1 MGAYILK
8 RLALAVPSLI
18 GVSILV
24 FSMSHLVPGDPVA
37 IMLGERATSADMA
50 RLRAQLGLDRPLY
63 IQYAEFVGRS
73 VQGDLGTSIRTG
85 RPVLQEIAEQFPS
98 TLALTL
104 AALVIAAVA
113 GILAGTLSATSSQQV
128 IGGAVMVLV
137 LLGISTPTFFSGLL
151 LIIVF
156 SLYLNWLPVAT
167 GTGLA
172 PLVLPSL
179 ALAAPAAAVLA
190 RVTRSSMLE
199 ELRKDYVRTAYAKG
213 LRLEGVVVRHVWKNA
228 MIPIVTILGLQFGG
242 LMAGAVIVES
252 VFARPGLG
260 RYTVNAIN
268 ARDFPQI
275 QGTVLV
281 VAVAYLLVNLL
292 VDVLYAALDP
302 RIKYQ

>member
-1 MGAYILK
+1 MP
-8 RLALAVPSLI
+8 ALV
-18 GVSILV
+18 GVSLVV

-37 IMLGERATSADMA
+37 IMLGERATSTDMA
-50 RLRAQLGLDRPLY
+50 RLRSQLGLDRPLY
-63 IQYAEFVGRS
+63 VQYGDFVARA
-73 VQGDLGTSIRTG
+73 VRGDLGTSIRTG
-85 RPVLQEIAEQFPS
+85 RPVLQEIAEQFPA

-104 AALVIAAVA
+104 AAVILAAGV
-113 GILAGTLSATSSQQV
+113 GVLAGTVSATSPQPL
-128 IGGAVMVLV
+128 IGGAIMLLV
-137 LLGISTPTFFSGLL
+137 LLGISTPTFFTGLL

-172 PLVLPSL
+172 PLVLPSI

-199 ELRKDYVRTAYAKG
+199 ELGKDYVRTAHAKG
-213 LRLEGVVVRHVWKNA
+213 LRLEAVVVRHVWKNA

-242 LMAGAVIVES
+242 LLAGTVIVES

-275 QGTVLV
+275 QGTVLM

-292 VDVLYAALDP
+292 VDVLYASLDP
-302 RIKYQ
+302 RIKYR

>member
-1 MGAYILK
+1 
-8 RLALAVPSLI
+8 
-18 GVSILV
+18 
-24 FSMSHLVPGDPVA
+24 
-37 IMLGERATSADMA
+37 
-50 RLRAQLGLDRPLY
+50 
-63 IQYAEFVGRS
+63 
-73 VQGDLGTSIRTG
+73 
-85 RPVLQEIAEQFPS
+85 
-98 TLALTL
+98 LALTL
-104 AALVIAAVA
+104 AAVVLAAVA
-113 GILAGTLSATSSQQV
+113 GVLAGTLSATSSQPV
-128 IGGAVMVLV
+128 IGGAVMILV

-156 SLYLNWLPVAT
+156 SLYLNWLPVAS

-172 PLVLPSL
+172 PLVLPSI

-213 LRLEGVVVRHVWKNA
+213 LRLDAVVVRHVWKNA

-252 VFARPGLG
+252 VFARAGLG

-281 VAVAYLLVNLL
+281 VAVAYLAVNLL

>member
-63 IQYAEFVGRS
+63 IQYAEFVGRA

-85 RPVLQEIAEQFPS
+85 RPVLQEIVEQFPS

-104 AALVIAAVA
+104 AAIVIAAVA

-172 PLVLPSL
+172 PLVLPSI

-190 RVTRSSMLE
+190 RITRSSMLE

>member
-63 IQYAEFVGRS
+63 IQYAEFVGRA

-85 RPVLQEIAEQFPS
+85 RPVLQEIVEQFPS

-104 AALVIAAVA
+104 AAIVIAAVA

-172 PLVLPSL
+172 PLVLPSI

-190 RVTRSSMLE
+190 RITRSSMLE

-302 RIKYQ
+302 RVKYQ

>member
-1 MGAYILK
+1 LGAYILK
-8 RLALAVPSLI
+8 RLGLAVPALI
-18 GVSILV
+18 GVSLLV

-50 RLRAQLGLDRPLY
+50 RLRSQLGLDRPLY
-63 IQYAEFVGRS
+63 IQYAEFVGRALK
-73 VQGDLGTSIRTG
+73 GDLGTSIRSG

-104 AALVIAAVA
+104 AAVVLAAVA
-113 GILAGTLSATSSQQV
+113 GVLAGTLSATSSQPV
-128 IGGAVMVLV
+128 IGGAVMILV

-172 PLVLPSL
+172 PLVLPSI

-213 LRLEGVVVRHVWKNA
+213 LRLDAVVVRHVWKNA

-252 VFARPGLG
+252 VFARAGLG

-281 VAVAYLLVNLL
+281 VAVAYLVVNLL

>member
-1 MGAYILK
+1 VAAYILK
-8 RLALAVPSLI
+8 RLALAVPALI
-18 GVSILV
+18 GVSIVV

-50 RLRAQLGLDRPLY
+50 RLRSQLGLDRPLY
-63 IQYAEFVGRS
+63 IQYAEFVGRA
-73 VQGDLGTSIRTG
+73 VKGDLGTSIRSG
-85 RPVLQEIAEQFPS
+85 RPVLQEIAEQFPA

-104 AALVIAAVA
+104 AAVVVAAVT
-113 GILAGTLSATSSQQV
+113 GVLAGSLSATSSHQF
-128 IGGAVMVLV
+128 IGGVVMILV
-137 LLGISTPTFFSGLL
+137 MLGISTPTFFSGLL

-156 SLYLNWLPVAT
+156 SLYLSWLPVAT
-167 GTGLA
+167 GSGLA
-172 PLVLPSL
+172 PLILPSI

-199 ELRKDYVRTAYAKG
+199 ELRKDYVRTAYSKG
-213 LRLEGVVVRHVWKNA
+213 LRLESVVVRHVWKNA

>member
-1 MGAYILK
+1 LAAYILK
-8 RLALAVPSLI
+8 RLALAVPALV
-18 GVSILV
+18 GVSLVV

-50 RLRAQLGLDRPLY
+50 RLRSQLGLDRPLY
-63 IQYAEFVGRS
+63 VQYGDFVARA
-73 VQGDLGTSIRTG
+73 VRGDLGTSIRTG
-85 RPVLQEIAEQFPS
+85 RPVLQEIAEQFPA

-104 AALVIAAVA
+104 AAVILAAGV
-113 GILAGTLSATSSQQV
+113 GVLAGTLSATSSQPV
-128 IGGAVMVLV
+128 IGGAIMLLV
-137 LLGISTPTFFSGLL
+137 LLGISTPTFFTGLL

-172 PLVLPSL
+172 PLVLPSI

-199 ELRKDYVRTAYAKG
+199 ELGKDYVRTAHAKG
-213 LRLEGVVVRHVWKNA
+213 LRLEAVVVRHVWKKA

-242 LMAGAVIVES
+242 LLAGAVIVES

-275 QGTVLV
+275 QGTVLM

-302 RIKYQ
+302 RIKYR

>member
-1 MGAYILK
+1 M
-8 RLALAVPSLI
+8 
-18 GVSILV
+18 
-24 FSMSHLVPGDPVA
+24 
-37 IMLGERATSADMA
+37 
-50 RLRAQLGLDRPLY
+50 
-63 IQYAEFVGRS
+63 
-73 VQGDLGTSIRTG
+73 
-85 RPVLQEIAEQFPS
+85 
-98 TLALTL
+98 TL
-104 AALVIAAVA
+104 AAIVIAAIA
-113 GILAGTLSATSSQQV
+113 GILAGTLSSTSSQQL

-172 PLVLPSL
+172 PLVLPSV

-302 RIKYQ
+302 RVKYQ

>member
-1 MGAYILK
+1 
-8 RLALAVPSLI
+8 
-18 GVSILV
+18 
-24 FSMSHLVPGDPVA
+24 
-37 IMLGERATSADMA
+37 
-50 RLRAQLGLDRPLY
+50 
-63 IQYAEFVGRS
+63 
-73 VQGDLGTSIRTG
+73 
-85 RPVLQEIAEQFPS
+85 
-98 TLALTL
+98 LTL
-104 AALVIAAVA
+104 AAIVIAAIA
-113 GILAGTLSATSSQQV
+113 GILAGTLSATSSQQL

-172 PLVLPSL
+172 PLVLPSV

-190 RVTRSSMLE
+190 RITRSSMLE
-199 ELRKDYVRTAYAKG
+199 ELRKAYVRTAYAKG

-292 VDVLYAALDP
+292 VDVLYATLDP

>member
-1 MGAYILK
+1 MAAYILK
-8 RLALAVPSLI
+8 RLALAVPALI
-18 GVSILV
+18 GVSIVV

-50 RLRAQLGLDRPLY
+50 RLRSQLGLDRPLY
-63 IQYAEFVGRS
+63 IQYAEFVGRA
-73 VQGDLGTSIRTG
+73 VKGDLGTSIRSG
-85 RPVLQEIAEQFPS
+85 RPVLQEIAEQFPA

-104 AALVIAAVA
+104 AAVVVAAVT
-113 GILAGTLSATSSQQV
+113 GVLAGSLSATSSHQF
-128 IGGAVMVLV
+128 IGGVVMILV
-137 LLGISTPTFFSGLL
+137 MLGISTPTFFSGLL

-156 SLYLNWLPVAT
+156 SLYLSWLPVAT
-167 GTGLA
+167 GSGLA
-172 PLVLPSL
+172 PLILPSI

-199 ELRKDYVRTAYAKG
+199 ELRKDYVRTAYSKG
-213 LRLEGVVVRHVWKNA
+213 LRLESVVVRHVWKNA

>member
-1 MGAYILK
+1 
-8 RLALAVPSLI
+8 
-18 GVSILV
+18 
-24 FSMSHLVPGDPVA
+24 MSHLVPGDPVA

-50 RLRAQLGLDRPLY
+50 RLRSQLGLDRPLY
-63 IQYAEFVGRS
+63 LQYADFVSRA

-98 TLALTL
+98 TLVLTL
-104 AALVIAAVA
+104 AAIVIAAVA
-113 GILAGTLSATSSQQV
+113 GILAGTLSATSPQQL

-172 PLVLPSL
+172 PLVLPSV

-213 LRLEGVVVRHVWKNA
+213 LRLEAVVVRHVWQNA
-228 MIPIVTILGLQFGG
+228 MIPVVTILGLQFGG
-242 LMAGAVIVES
+242 LMAAVIVES
-252 VFARPGLG
+252 VFARQGLG

-268 ARDFPQI
+268 ARDFP
-275 QGTVLV
+275 
-281 VAVAYLLVNLL
+281 
-292 VDVLYAALDP
+292 
-302 RIKYQ
+302 

>member
-50 RLRAQLGLDRPLY
+50 RLRSQLGLDRPLY
-63 IQYAEFVGRS
+63 LQYADFVGRA

-104 AALVIAAVA
+104 AAIVIAAIA
-113 GILAGTLSATSSQQV
+113 GILAGTLSATSSQQL

-151 LIIVF
+151 LIIFF

-172 PLVLPSL
+172 PLVLPSV